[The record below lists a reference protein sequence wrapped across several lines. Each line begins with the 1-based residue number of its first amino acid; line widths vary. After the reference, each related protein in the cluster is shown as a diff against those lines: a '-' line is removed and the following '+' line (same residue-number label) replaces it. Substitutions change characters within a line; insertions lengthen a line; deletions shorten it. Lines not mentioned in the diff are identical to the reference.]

1 MASWELSRK
10 LNCAMRERLS
20 CALGG
25 LGGSTIASWVIVA
38 AAAASSWTAH
48 LNLVMILSG
57 PLLGGLVGLI
67 ASAYP
72 AIRASYI
79 QPAIA
84 VRAN

>member
-1 MASWELSRK
+1 MVIGL
-10 LNCAMRERLS
+10 
-20 CALGG
+20 LGG
-25 LGGSTIASWVIVA
+25 LGGSTIGSWVIVA
-38 AAAASSWTAH
+38 AAAASSWSAH

-79 QPAIA
+79 QRAIA